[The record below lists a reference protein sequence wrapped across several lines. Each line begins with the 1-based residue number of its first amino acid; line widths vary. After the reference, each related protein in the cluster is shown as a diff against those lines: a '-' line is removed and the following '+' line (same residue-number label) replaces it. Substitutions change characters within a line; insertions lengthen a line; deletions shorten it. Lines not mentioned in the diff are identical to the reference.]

1 MNHILKR
8 FLINIFLYSFIFS
21 SDFESWMN
29 QKKEIINN
37 NIIVQLSLKIS
48 QFEINDFNN
57 KKASNEDCY
66 LIINSSDSIYQ
77 IKYLN
82 NLIYYDK
89 VLVQQYNINSKQ
101 LFKYSPDDIIIN
113 YLDNS
118 LLSHL
123 FEFSNYTRITPNQY
137 MFDSESMKLDNIY
150 LNYLDSA
157 GVEVIN
163 ANFISDIYKISF
175 NNIEIKVLTPDEF
188 EKLLLVNI
196 DDIIDIFD
204 FTK

>member
-150 LNYLDSA
+150 LNYLDSD

-163 ANFISDIYKISF
+163 DNFISDIYKISF